1 MGVKHLWSIL
11 EPAYKQGSYEDLAGK
26 TAAVDL
32 SIWIIECRSVS
43 TNHRNSLHLRTLFFR
58 VLNMIYFNIK
68 PIFVLDSTKITDLKL
83 DVITKR
89 LALKNKTTDQTRS
102 GFNVLINECSE
113 LLNYLGLP
121 IIRADGEAEK
131 LCAQLNQM
139 NIVDVVI
146 TNDSDCFVY
155 GAKTIIRNFG
165 IDIKSI
171 SFDIY
176 DRHEIESNCHL
187 NQRSLLALALL
198 LGSDYDSQGIQG
210 IGRENALKFLQLI
223 PSNIDP
229 VDYIRTILLRN
240 NPQNKYE
247 QKILN
252 ILKDNNKNFKYFD
265 KIIKEYSSLE
275 LDNLP
280 LIASIASIKWLK
292 PVRLKQLQIYMK
304 KKLDWIESYTFIK
317 VNY

>member
-1 MGVKHLWSIL
+1 
-11 EPAYKQGSYEDLAGK
+11 
-26 TAAVDL
+26 
-32 SIWIIECRSVS
+32 
-43 TNHRNSLHLRTLFFR
+43 
-58 VLNMIYFNIK
+58 MIYFNIK